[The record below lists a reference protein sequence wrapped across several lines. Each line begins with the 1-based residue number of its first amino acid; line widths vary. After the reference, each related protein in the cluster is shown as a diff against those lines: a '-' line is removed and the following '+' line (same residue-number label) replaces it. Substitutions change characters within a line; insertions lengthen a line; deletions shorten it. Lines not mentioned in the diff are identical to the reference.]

1 MWDGQF
7 QNEFH
12 HITHMSLL
20 TYFPMFDGPRV
31 QQEALDSVLGA
42 AYSVSLWTTWSMQ
55 DDDMESPSCSRNRSH
70 QKSGVVP
77 FQ

>member
-1 MWDGQF
+1 M
-7 QNEFH
+7 
-12 HITHMSLL
+12 TSSRMSYTIALQCSR
-20 TYFPMFDGPRV
+20 F

-42 AYSVSLWTTWSMQ
+42 AYSVSLWTTWAMQ

-70 QKSGVVP
+70 QKSSEIT